1 MEVISMR
8 IKTTILLF
16 IFAFFINSCAS
27 KEERI
32 KKIQRQYPSWDQAI
46 VEKVALRELE
56 IGMTKDM
63 VLVAIGKPYETV
75 LTGDKEKWAYAVI
88 IERGQG
94 SIYPKYVYF
103 VYFTNGKVVRI
114 EGDKNR
120 LELIPVR

>member
-1 MEVISMR
+1 MR
-8 IKTTILLF
+8 IKTIILLF
-16 IFAFFINSCAS
+16 LFAFFINGCAS

-32 KKIQRQYPSWDQAI
+32 KKIQRQYPAWDQAV
-46 VEKVALRELE
+46 VEKVALREVE

-63 VLVAIGKPYETV
+63 VLAAIGKPYETV

-88 IERGQG
+88 IEGGQG
-94 SIYPKYVYF
+94 AIYPKYVYF

-114 EGDKNR
+114 EGDKNK